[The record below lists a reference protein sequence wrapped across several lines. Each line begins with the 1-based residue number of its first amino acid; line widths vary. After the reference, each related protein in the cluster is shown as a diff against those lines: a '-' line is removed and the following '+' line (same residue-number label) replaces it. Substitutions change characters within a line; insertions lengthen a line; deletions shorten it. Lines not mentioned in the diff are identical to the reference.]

1 MNRFIA
7 NSAEE
12 TEQLGE
18 RIASKLKGM
27 EVIALFGGLG
37 MGKTAFTRGLARGLG
52 ADDVLSSPTFA
63 LVNEYSGRVPVYHF
77 DMYRVASWDDLYSTG
92 FYDYLDTGVLIIEW
106 SENMG
111 ALPEN
116 ALRITISRGE
126 SDNQRIFDIE
136 GVTLEDIGG

>member
-1 MNRFIA
+1 MN
-7 NSAEE
+7 
-12 TEQLGE
+12 
-18 RIASKLKGM
+18 
-27 EVIALFGGLG
+27 
-37 MGKTAFTRGLARGLG
+37 TA
-52 ADDVLSSPTFA
+52 VSSPTFA

-77 DMYRVASWDDLYSTG
+77 DMYRVTSWDDLYSTG
-92 FYDYLDTGVLIIEW
+92 FFDYLDTGVLVIEW
-106 SENMG
+106 SENIEG

>member
-1 MNRFIA
+1 
-7 NSAEE
+7 
-12 TEQLGE
+12 
-18 RIASKLKGM
+18 
-27 EVIALFGGLG
+27 

-52 ADDVLSSPTFA
+52 ADDVVSSPTFA

-92 FYDYLDTGVLIIEW
+92 FFDYLDTGVLIIEW
-106 SENMG
+106 SENIEG